1 MEQNTVNSPIRPL
14 FVNENMG
21 GHATMHMAIRS
32 ALSGYPEVRP
42 QFLDVP
48 HAGIVR
54 RLGAISI
61 PGLAREDFDLQA
73 LRIQLGNSAHVE
85 RRLRSWENPYDVL
98 HVYSQNAALLS
109 SKALAGRPSVV
120 ATDSTGEQGARIL
133 PERRVGKGTKSR
145 IALTKL
151 FEKKVYE
158 SATLV
163 IAQSEWTAN
172 SLRTDYGVAD
182 ERIRIVPFGINVHEP
197 LPNVSNALPQI
208 TFVGTRLSRK
218 GGDRLLD
225 IWRRHLST
233 ETTLTLVTRDD
244 VKLQPGLRV
253 FQDFRPG
260 DPRLDTLLAATNLFV
275 FPSEID
281 TFGYALI
288 EAMAGEVATISLAV
302 AARAEI
308 AIDGVTGLVLPEGA
322 DDGALL
328 AGIRELLSDPVRSRE
343 MGLAGRQRVLE
354 HFDARITTKRLVE
367 VLREAQKIFADG

>member
-1 MEQNTVNSPIRPL
+1 MNAPIRPL

-48 HAGIVR
+48 NAGFVR
-54 RLGAISI
+54 KLGAVSI

-73 LRIQLGNSAHVE
+73 LRIQLSNSAHVE
-85 RRLRSWENPYDVL
+85 RRLRNWRNPYDVL
-98 HVYSQNAALLS
+98 HVYSQNVALLS
-109 SKALAGRPSVV
+109 SKALATRPSVV

-133 PERRVGKGTKSR
+133 PERRVGKGTNSR
-145 IALTKL
+145 IAFTKR
-151 FEKKVYE
+151 FEKRAYE

-163 IAQSEWTAN
+163 IAQSEWAAK
-172 SLRTDYGVAD
+172 SLRADYDVD
-182 ERIRIVPFGINVHEP
+182 DSRIRIIPFGISVHDA
-197 LPNVSNALPQI
+197 LPHTPKALPQI
-208 TFVGTRLSRK
+208 TFIGTRLSRK

-233 ETTLTLVTRDD
+233 ETTLALVTRDD

-260 DPRLDTLLAATNLFV
+260 DPRLDTLLAATDLFV

-288 EAMAGEVATISLAV
+288 EAMAAEVATISLDV

-308 AIDGVTGLVLPEGA
+308 AVDGVTGLVLPEGA

-328 AGIRELLSDPVRSRE
+328 AGIRELLSDPVRTRE
-343 MGLAGRQRVLE
+343 MGLAGRNRVLE
-354 HFDARITTKRLVE
+354 KFDARVTTSTLVE
-367 VLREAQKIFADG
+367 ILREAKSLFEAG